1 MVRNLVAKE
10 IDIGIIGGS
19 GFYNL
24 INIANTTTLRVKTAF
39 GSVDVIKGNLGGKKI
54 GFITRHGPK
63 HTKPPH
69 KVNYHANAL
78 ALFLL
83 GAKYVIATNAVG
95 SLKKEFPPGS
105 IIIVDQI
112 IDFTKNRKTTF
123 FDGEFELTMPD
134 GRVKKGV
141 VHTDV
146 TEPYCSYL
154 RKKIIESAEK
164 LKLSV
169 FPRGTYICT
178 EGPRFETP
186 AEIRMFRILGGD
198 IVGMTGCPEAS
209 LARELGICYASLCLI
224 SNMAAGL
231 QSRITS
237 KEVSEVASEKRG
249 VILDTLKDVLK
260 RMPRDRSCG
269 CSLQKGAE
277 FKV

>member
-105 IIIVDQI
+105 IVIVDQI

-123 FDGEFELTMPD
+123 FDGEFGLTMPD

-186 AEIRMFRILGGD
+186 AEINFFRMIGGD
-198 IVGMTGCPEAS
+198 VVGMTTVPEAF
-209 LARELGICYASLCLI
+209 LFKELEICYASI
-224 SNMAAGL
+224 TVVTNYAAGM
-231 QSRITS
+231 QQRVTHEEVIEIFNKRIPDIVNLIT
-237 KEVSEVASEKRG
+237 EVIKN
-249 VILDTLKDVLK
+249 L
-260 RMPRDRSCG
+260 
-269 CSLQKGAE
+269 
-277 FKV
+277 